1 MVSSVRSQDA
11 EIRTKDEHSLA
22 VADSVRCKDSVI
34 QPCVA
39 ISLPSGSDGKTS
51 SSSVSEQKSEILQQL
66 SGRSVEESCIIVDR
80 DELHCVFPDKE
91 ENDKRKPYKV
101 LLSFS
106 LRFTFAFII
115 NF

>member
-1 MVSSVRSQDA
+1 MIGNSSRFESLKILIMVFFYSDCIK
-11 EIRTKDEHSLA
+11 ETDE
-22 VADSVRCKDSVI
+22 DSM
-34 QPCVA
+34 QT
-39 ISLPSGSDGKTS
+39 KTS
-51 SSSVSEQKSEILQQL
+51 SSSVSESEQKAEILQQL